1 MTAMLP
7 ALNALTY
14 LIRTKFPSPFRS
26 DLYLTLLFLQ
36 LNRVLLIPILLAD
49 EADHTPTVTEI
60 RSEIVCSN
68 CYGVK
73 ALLFNSEHTKIYS
86 ANLEGMSV
94 HEYDRASRKILRK
107 LEFIPTPGRGFNYT
121 TKQWINSYEEK
132 PVELCIT
139 HGRYLWISLHN
150 AGGVVVWDLKNNSTA
165 TDNRPFKE
173 ARLIKANNPASASN
187 QTSQDSREKV
197 RLLWIKTGTTPKVI
211 AASPN
216 GKYLFVANWH
226 SNTVSVLDIASPDPV
241 DWVKIRDLS
250 VGPIPRGM
258 AVSGD
263 SKMLYVALMGG
274 SSVEIFDLE
283 TFLKTDRIKVGINP
297 RHLIIQDRQMIVT
310 LNSSAKLVRVQL
322 DSHQIDKTTTAPT
335 PRTLVSTPDGR
346 FLLVTCYTGNCLQ
359 MFSADSMT
367 LMGSWVSTGHPVC
380 IDIFQSGTNIEAWVG
395 NHTGGTI
402 RVFDLKLN

>member
-1 MTAMLP
+1 MLP
-7 ALNALTY
+7 ARIIQKISACNERFPAPIRLGLGPTGLILKLNM
-14 LIRTKFPSPFRS
+14 
-26 DLYLTLLFLQ
+26 
-36 LNRVLLIPILLAD
+36 VLLIPMLLAD
-49 EADHTPTVTEI
+49 KANHTPAVTEI
-60 RSEIVCSN
+60 RSQIVCSD
-68 CYGVK
+68 CSGVK
-73 ALLFNSEHTKIYS
+73 ALLFNPEHTKIYS

-139 HGRYLWISLHN
+139 RGRYLWISLHN
-150 AGGVVVWDLKNNSTA
+150 AGGVVVWDLKENSTEA
-165 TDNRPFKE
+165 DNRLFKE
-173 ARLIKANNPASASN
+173 AWLIKADTSASASSY
-187 QTSQDSREKV
+187 QIGRDSREKV

-211 AASPN
+211 AASPD

-263 SKMLYVALMGG
+263 SKTLYVALMGG
-274 SSVEIFDLE
+274 SSVEIFDLDN
-283 TFLKTDRIKVGINP
+283 FLKADRIEVGINP
-297 RHLIIQDRQMIVT
+297 RHLIIQDRQLFVT

-322 DSHQIDKTTTAPT
+322 DSHQIDRTTTAPT
-335 PRTLVSTPDGR
+335 PRTLVSTADGR
-346 FLLVTCYTGNCLQ
+346 FLFVTCYTGNCLQ

-380 IDIFQSGTNIEAWVG
+380 IDIFQSGANIEAWVG

>member
-1 MTAMLP
+1 M
-7 ALNALTY
+7 
-14 LIRTKFPSPFRS
+14 FPSRAALRCLVLTERFPAALRS
-26 DLYLTLLFLQ
+26 GTNWSIHFLK
-36 LNRVLLIPILLAD
+36 LNMMLLIPLIQA
-49 EADHTPTVTEI
+49 EETGRNPVVTEI
-60 RSEIVCSN
+60 RSEIVCSG

-73 ALLFNSEHTKIYS
+73 ALLFNPEHTKIYS

-94 HEYDRASRKILRK
+94 HEYDRISRKIVRK

-121 TKQWINSYEEK
+121 TKEWIDSYEEK

-150 AGGVVVWDLKNNSTA
+150 AGGIVVWDLKANSTA
-165 TDNRPFKE
+165 VDNRPFKE
-173 ARLIKANNPASASN
+173 AWLIQTVDSASASGR
-187 QTSQDSREKV
+187 TGQDSREKV

-211 AASPN
+211 AASPD
-216 GKYLFVANWH
+216 GEYLFVANWH
-226 SNTVSVLDIASPDPV
+226 SNTVSVIDIASPNPG
-241 DWVKIRDLS
+241 DWMKIRDLN
-250 VGPIPRGM
+250 VGPIPRGL

-263 SKMLYVALMGG
+263 SKTLYVALMG
-274 SSVEIFDLE
+274 SSYVQIVDLE
-283 TFLKTDRIKVGINP
+283 TFQTTDRIDVGINP
-297 RHLIIQDRQMIVT
+297 RHLIIHGGQMYVT
-310 LNSSAKLVRVQL
+310 LNSGAKLIRIQL
-322 DSHQIDKTTTAPT
+322 ESHHIDRTTTAPA

-367 LMGSWVSTGHPVC
+367 LIGSWASTGHPVC

-402 RVFDLKLN
+402 RVFDLKLD